1 MAAMKEVFVGIDI
14 GGTNTVIG
22 VFDEHL
28 KAIGQSRFPTMS
40 EFPNRTDNPE
50 SYLDELA
57 KQVRSLL
64 AAYAPV
70 SRLAAAGM
78 GVPGQVD
85 GARGMVYDATNLGWD
100 HVPLA
105 ELVQQRLGCPVFIE
119 HDVRTITL
127 GEALAGAAKGRK
139 DVICV
144 TLGTGVAAG
153 IMVNG
158 ALVAG
163 SDFCAGEIGHDD
175 VQGLEYVCNCG
186 KVGCLETIASAPGVV
201 RLAREAVRSGSS
213 SGETPLNESPEGIT
227 AHSVY
232 LAAIHGDEVAAG
244 IFRKIAEALGQK
256 LSTAVA
262 LLNPEIIII
271 GGGLANAGSVLLTPL
286 SDYLFSKYPAYRGK
300 LEIVRSELGDAAGLI
315 GAAHH
320 AAKRIGRI

>member
-1 MAAMKEVFVGIDI
+1 MAAMKEVIVGIDI

-22 VFDEHL
+22 VFDEQL
-28 KAIGQSRFPTMS
+28 KAIGQDRFPTLS
-40 EFPNRTDNPE
+40 EFPNRTDNPV

-57 KQVRSLL
+57 KQVRKLL
-64 AAYAPV
+64 AAYAPE

-85 GARGMVYDATNLGWD
+85 GGKGMVYDATNLGWD

-105 ELVQQRLGCPVFIE
+105 RLVQHRLNCPVFIE

-201 RLAREAVRSGSS
+201 RLAREAVGSN
-213 SGETPLNESPEGIT
+213 SGETLLSDSPEGIT

-262 LLNPEIIII
+262 LLNPEIIIV

-286 SDYLFSKYPAYRGK
+286 SDYLFSKFPAYRGK